1 MSEYNK
7 DRDDFWDIQKLV
19 PRKRPEARPFV
30 TERKSV
36 LHTVEGESQR
46 DDNSRMLTWSD
57 IPVREASA
65 EVKSYEPEERGLIKR
80 VTVIPSLDRFDF
92 YGGFRKSA
100 LLYHGYS
107 TPVCDF
113 VPFYSYMP
121 QYSQLTLPQKNY
133 YFYWRSELLRGRYLK
148 SDYSYIYLFVYEILN
163 LPDKIPPKA
172 GLELLVSLW
181 REYRGALPRLDASL
195 SAWVQDYC
203 LVHRLAAPTERVRD
217 FLSEAIAAAP
227 LKEFYLSGASPADPR
242 GTDALLAYLSDYDW
256 RRGRYAGGEYAETYR
271 RHMLGSM
278 GELLDFMLRRGYI
291 GTSGKTETLS
301 RSAFPSSLCTHAVK
315 CRLEI
320 EYTSLSADAELR
332 REITA
337 AVRYAEN
344 KLRALI
350 GIKSRLAVKGLSP
363 RFSELLDG
371 YFDSL
376 IRKERARRERESLPE
391 YEKLYDAPREALS
404 FSGADEIERMSWQ
417 TTLRLVEDTDL
428 APEPLPKESA
438 AGTDL
443 AIPDTDLK
451 PPTTDTAL
459 IGENGE
465 KSHPCVKNEA
475 AIEGENAARYG
486 LSDADVSL
494 IREALFG
501 GAISDFAAM
510 ERINEAFSDGFG
522 DVILEPDG
530 DAYIIIEDY
539 KEELSEWISKI
550 TG

>member
-46 DDNSRMLTWSD
+46 DDSSRRLTWSD

-80 VTVIPSLDRFDF
+80 VTVIPSVDRFDF

-163 LPDKIPPKA
+163 LPDKIPPKE

-291 GTSGKTETLS
+291 GSSGKTETLS

-376 IRKERARRERESLPE
+376 IRKERARRERENLPE

-404 FSGADEIERMSWQ
+404 FSGADEIERLSWQ

-428 APEPLPKESA
+428 APEPLPKESVE
-438 AGTDL
+438 GIDL
-443 AIPDTDLK
+443 PIPDTDRK
-451 PPTTDTAL
+451 SPAADTAL
-459 IGENGE
+459 AGENGE
-465 KSHPCVKNEA
+465 KSHPCVKNEVDS
-475 AIEGENAARYG
+475 EGENAARYG

>member
-404 FSGADEIERMSWQ
+404 FSGADEIERLSWQ

>member
-1 MSEYNK
+1 MAEYNK

-30 TERKSV
+30 TERKTV
-36 LHTVEGESQR
+36 LHTVEGESQT
-46 DDNSRMLTWSD
+46 DGGSRRLTWSD
-57 IPVREASA
+57 MPTIEAVA

-80 VTVIPSLDRFDF
+80 VTVIPSVDRFDF

-163 LPDKIPPKA
+163 LPDKIPPKE

-195 SAWVQDYC
+195 SGWVQDYC
-203 LVHRLAAPTERVRD
+203 LVHRLSAPTDRVRE

-227 LKEFYLSGASPADPR
+227 LKEFYLSGASPTDPR

-256 RRGRYAGGEYAETYR
+256 RRGRYAGGEYSETYR

-291 GTSGKTETLS
+291 GSSGKTETLS

-320 EYTSLSADAELR
+320 EYTSLSADGELR
-332 REITA
+332 REITS

-350 GIKSRLAVKGLSP
+350 GIKSRLAVKGLSS

-376 IRKERARRERESLPE
+376 IRKERARRERENLPE

-404 FSGADEIERMSWQ
+404 FSGADEIERLSWQ

-428 APEPLPKESA
+428 APERSPKESGEGA
-438 AGTDL
+438 DL
-443 AIPDTDLK
+443 AILDTEN
-451 PPTTDTAL
+451 TAPFAD
-459 IGENGE
+459 GARVEENDE
-465 KSHPCVKNEA
+465 KSHPCVKKEA
-475 AIEGENAARYG
+475 ESEVRNAARYG
-486 LSDADVSL
+486 LSDSDLSL
-494 IREALFG
+494 IREALSG

-510 ERINEAFSDGFG
+510 ERINEAFADGFG

>member
-1 MSEYNK
+1 MNK
-7 DRDDFWDIQKLV
+7 NIS
-19 PRKRPEARPFV
+19 
-30 TERKSV
+30 SV
-36 LHTVEGESQR
+36 LK
-46 DDNSRMLTWSD
+46 
-57 IPVREASA
+57 A
-65 EVKSYEPEERGLIKR
+65 
-80 VTVIPSLDRFDF
+80 VT
-92 YGGFRKSA
+92 K
-100 LLYHGYS
+100 
-107 TPVCDF
+107 
-113 VPFYSYMP
+113 
-121 QYSQLTLPQKNY
+121 
-133 YFYWRSELLRGRYLK
+133 
-148 SDYSYIYLFVYEILN
+148 
-163 LPDKIPPKA
+163 
-172 GLELLVSLW
+172 
-181 REYRGALPRLDASL
+181 
-195 SAWVQDYC
+195 
-203 LVHRLAAPTERVRD
+203 
-217 FLSEAIAAAP
+217 
-227 LKEFYLSGASPADPR
+227 
-242 GTDALLAYLSDYDW
+242 
-256 RRGRYAGGEYAETYR
+256 RGRYAGGEYAETYR

-291 GTSGKTETLS
+291 GSSGKTEMLS

-404 FSGADEIERMSWQ
+404 FSGADEIERLSWQ

-428 APEPLPKESA
+428 APEPLPKESVR
-438 AGTDL
+438 GTDS
-443 AIPDTDLK
+443 AIPDTDRK
-451 PPTTDTAL
+451 SPYADTAL
-459 IGENGE
+459 IEVNGE

-475 AIEGENAARYG
+475 ESEGENAARYG

-501 GAISDFAAM
+501 SAISDFAAM
-510 ERINEAFSDGFG
+510 ERINEAFCDGFG

>member
-46 DDNSRMLTWSD
+46 DDSSRRLTWSD

-475 AIEGENAARYG
+475 ASEGENAARYG

-494 IREALFG
+494 IRDALFG

>member
-46 DDNSRMLTWSD
+46 DDSSRRLTWSD

-443 AIPDTDLK
+443 AIPDTDRKSL
-451 PPTTDTAL
+451 TTDTAL

>member
-46 DDNSRMLTWSD
+46 DDSSRRLTWSD

>member
-46 DDNSRMLTWSD
+46 DDSSRRLTWSD

-65 EVKSYEPEERGLIKR
+65 EVKSYEPEQRGLIKR
-80 VTVIPSLDRFDF
+80 VTVIPSVDRFDF

-163 LPDKIPPKA
+163 LPDKIPPKE

-227 LKEFYLSGASPADPR
+227 LKEFYLSGASPSDPR

-291 GTSGKTETLS
+291 GSSGKTETLS

-320 EYTSLSADAELR
+320 EYTSLSADGELR

-376 IRKERARRERESLPE
+376 IRKERARRERENLPE

-404 FSGADEIERMSWQ
+404 FSGADEIERLSWQ

-428 APEPLPKESA
+428 APEPLPKESVE
-438 AGTDL
+438 GIDL
-443 AIPDTDLK
+443 SIPDTDRK
-451 PPTTDTAL
+451 SPAADTAL

-475 AIEGENAARYG
+475 DSEGENAARYG

-501 GAISDFAAM
+501 SAISDFAAM

>member
-36 LHTVEGESQR
+36 LHTVEGESGT
-46 DDNSRMLTWSD
+46 DDSSRRLTWSD

-65 EVKSYEPEERGLIKR
+65 EVKSYEPEQRGLIKR
-80 VTVIPSLDRFDF
+80 VTVIPSVDRFDF

-163 LPDKIPPKA
+163 LPDKIPPKE

-181 REYRGALPRLDASL
+181 REYRVALPRLDASL
-195 SAWVQDYC
+195 SGWVQDYC

-291 GTSGKTETLS
+291 GSSGKTETLS

-320 EYTSLSADAELR
+320 EYTSLSADGELR

-376 IRKERARRERESLPE
+376 IRKERARRERENLPE

-404 FSGADEIERMSWQ
+404 FSGADEIERLSWQ

-428 APEPLPKESA
+428 APEPLPKESVE
-438 AGTDL
+438 GTDL
-443 AIPDTDLK
+443 AIPDTERK
-451 PPTTDTAL
+451 SPAADTSLA
-459 IGENGE
+459 GENGE

-475 AIEGENAARYG
+475 ASKGENAARYG